1 MCEVMAAVMVYF
13 LILLTIQILTRLV
26 SEARA
31 MLLLREYSS
40 RSLSENLA
48 RTAFGLFVAGRPLL
62 DRPV

>member
-1 MCEVMAAVMVYF
+1 MAAVMVYF